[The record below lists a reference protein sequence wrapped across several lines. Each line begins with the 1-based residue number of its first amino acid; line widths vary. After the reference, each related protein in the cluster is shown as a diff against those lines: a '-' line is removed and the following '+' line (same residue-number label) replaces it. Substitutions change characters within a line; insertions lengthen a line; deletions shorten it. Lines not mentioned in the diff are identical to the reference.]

1 MFVAR
6 NHKGLLCNALEE
18 KIEKGADFVC
28 PACSGAVR
36 FKKGK
41 VMQPHFAHI
50 SLEECRFYRENESVE
65 HLNLKAELFRWA
77 AQTEEVEVE
86 AFLPALQQIA
96 DLLVD
101 KKLALEVQCS
111 PLSIERLQGRTLSY
125 RQHGYQVLWLLGRKL
140 WLKDSLTRLQ
150 KDFLYFS
157 KNLGFH
163 LWELDQEKRVLRLKY
178 LIHEDLHG
186 KVQHKTKNFP
196 FGHGRLLDILRLPFQ
211 KQKMNSFLV
220 QQDPHICSY
229 IRRQLYYQ
237 QPRWMRLQAQLYQA
251 GDNLLTKSAEDFYPQ
266 IRPIQAASFCQITTD
281 LTGYYQQ
288 FENYYANL
296 QQKNLQIVYSPAFYE
311 MIRENC

>member
-1 MFVAR
+1 
-6 NHKGLLCNALEE
+6 
-18 KIEKGADFVC
+18 
-28 PACSGAVR
+28 
-36 FKKGK
+36 
-41 VMQPHFAHI
+41 MQPHFAHV
-50 SLEECRFYRENESVE
+50 SLEQCSFYRENESAE

-77 AQTEEVEVE
+77 VQTEEVEVE

-101 KKLALEVQCS
+101 EKLALEVQCS
-111 PLSIERLQGRTLSY
+111 PLSIERLHERTLSY
-125 RQHGYQVLWLLGRKL
+125 RQYGYQVLWLLGRKL

-157 KNLGFH
+157 KNMGFY

-211 KQKMNSFLV
+211 KQEMNSFMA
-220 QQDPHICSY
+220 QQDPHICNY

-237 QPRWMRLQAQLYQA
+237 QPRWMRLQARLYEA

-266 IRPIQAASFCQITTD
+266 VRPIQAASFCQITTD

-296 QQKNLQIVYSPAFYE
+296 QQKNLQIVYSPAFYTR
-311 MIRENC
+311 ILH